1 MKKPHKAVSPVVA
14 TLLLILIAIAAA
26 VVLYAWVSNLST
38 STKATGAER
47 TGTAFTIEAATLKNH
62 NSTFVVANVY
72 VRNIGSVSIDNGT
85 WSLYVVDPETD
96 TVVTSNTT
104 WTFGQSI
111 APGDVLNTSIL
122 LDNSTGTIKAGE
134 FYIVKVVSP
143 QGATDSIY
151 VKAES

>member
-1 MKKPHKAVSPVVA
+1 MKKTHKAVSPVVA

-47 TGTAFTIEAATLKNH
+47 TGAAFTIEAAKLNATGNW
-62 NSTFVVANVY
+62 TQIY
-72 VRNIGSVSIDNGT
+72 VRNIGSVSINNGT
-85 WSLYVVDPETD
+85 WSLYVLDPETD
-96 TVVTSNTT
+96 TVISSNTS
-104 WTFGQSI
+104 WTFNQSI
-111 APGDVLNTSIL
+111 GPGEVVNA
-122 LDNSTGTIKAGE
+122 NVTGLSGITAGE
-134 FYIVKVVSP
+134 FYIVKIVSP